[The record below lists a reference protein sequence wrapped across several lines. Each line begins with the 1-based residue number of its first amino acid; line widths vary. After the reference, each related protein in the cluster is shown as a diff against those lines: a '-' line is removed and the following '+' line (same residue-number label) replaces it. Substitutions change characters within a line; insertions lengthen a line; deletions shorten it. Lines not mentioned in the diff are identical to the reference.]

1 VSLLGVPSHIG
12 PGFVSVQ
19 RDPSLITADPG
30 AIRGAA
36 GKWAAVADRLAPVAG
51 KISSSTHGLVGTSW
65 LGLGALAYYAVA
77 GQTAAN
83 YRLAAGVVG
92 HVSNVLNALSADIE
106 AAVSEA
112 EQAEQTANAV
122 NEASARLNTSFQSR
136 TATVFGGLPFPTPAE
151 ASEADNLSRQ
161 AAQARST
168 MDSANRRARNAWH
181 HAAAAFDQATGAS
194 PTVRAA
200 VAAAKAKAEEEAK
213 KKKHGG
219 SIWGAIGNFALAGVL
234 GIGDAALGAADV
246 AQAGLDPI
254 TDGATVADTAA
265 TGEEFA
271 AGMDALS
278 GGAELSASEV
288 AALEET
294 AAENV
299 IVDGA
304 SLDAA
309 VVREAGQ
316 EIPEDYEW
324 APKNAPTDVLE
335 PGEAWDPEQGTPV
348 IGRNWDTKIVQE
360 DNWPGHMRIQ
370 QTVSEWNPA
379 KNDGWI
385 QSIINK
391 RGEVYTGSPL
401 EGNLWKADEGEPSM
415 FAHEVRQL
423 LEAGY
428 KWRGDWL
435 IPP

>member
-19 RDPSLITADPG
+19 RDPSLMLADPG
-30 AIRGAA
+30 AMRGAA
-36 GKWAAVADRLAPVAG
+36 GKWAAVADRLAPMAG
-51 KISSSTHGLVGTSW
+51 KISSSAHGLVGTSW
-65 LGLGALAYYAVA
+65 FGLGALAYYGVA
-77 GQTAAN
+77 AQTAAN

-92 HVSNVLNALSADIE
+92 HVSTVLNALSADIE
-106 AAVSEA
+106 VAVSEA
-112 EQAEQTANAV
+112 EQAEKQAIAV
-122 NEASARLNTSFQSR
+122 NEASARLNTSFQTR
-136 TATVFGGLPFPTPAE
+136 TATVFGGLPLPTLAE

-168 MDSANRRARNAWH
+168 MDSANRRAHTAWRQ
-181 HAAAAFDQATGAS
+181 AAAAFDQATGAS

-200 VAAAKAKAEEEAK
+200 VAAAKAKADEEAK
-213 KKKHGG
+213 KHKHGG
-219 SIWGAIGNFALAGVL
+219 SLWGAIGNFALAGAL
-234 GIGDAALGAADV
+234 GIGDVVLGAADV
-246 AQAGLDPI
+246 AQGGLDPV
-254 TDGATVADTAA
+254 TDAATVADTAA

-271 AGMDALS
+271 AGMEALS

-288 AALEET
+288 AALEE
-294 AAENV
+294 AAVEDV

-316 EIPEDYEW
+316 EIPADYEW

-335 PGEAWDPEQGTPV
+335 PGEAWNPDQGTPV
-348 IGRNWDTKIVQE
+348 IGRNWDTEIVQE

-370 QTVSEWNPA
+370 ETVDDWNPA
-379 KNDGWI
+379 KNDSWI
-385 QSIINK
+385 QSIIDQ

-401 EGNLWKADEGEPSM
+401 EGNLWKIKEGEPSM

-435 IPP
+435 VPP